1 MAQGNNAQTV
11 AYQYERVFPKISLL
25 FMRDHIL
32 WDKIKREVPNLSSR
46 ATRIP
51 LDILAGGNF
60 SQVNPDGGDAGLGS
74 AITADFGQVS
84 SVYFA
89 HATQFTKLFEWATD
103 ANQKAIEPAAKR
115 NLTVAIDQ
123 MRKGLEGLLNT
134 DGSGTLD
141 TVVSTSGTA
150 VLNVNNPNQF
160 FDNQIIGVFNPTG
173 PVQRG
178 TSVQIQSVDAN
189 AKTLTLT
196 GAFPVGTT
204 ANDLLVVSGATGVAA
219 SSLLGIKYHQSSSTT
234 GTWLQLARATYP
246 GKLYTPNVSLANAS
260 ITPQVVRLGEA
271 QLKRRLGIDTPE
283 VDDLMWHMNVD
294 QVAAW
299 ENVGLIVTQVIQNQ
313 LGGSESEDMLK
324 KSQPKTMA
332 GRPIIESLNATPGR
346 IDGLCLKH
354 WCKTV
359 TKPIGPLEFGGQTMF
374 PTYGASGG
382 VNFSTVSYL
391 VWGGNVVTDNPG
403 AGVIFTSCASPSGY

>member
-11 AYQYERVFPKISLL
+11 AYQYERVFPKISML
-25 FMRDHIL
+25 FMRDRIL
-32 WDKIKREVPNLSSR
+32 WDKIKREITNLSSR

-74 AITADFGQVS
+74 AITADFGQIS

-103 ANQKAIEPAAKR
+103 ANQKAVEPAAKR

-141 TVVSTSGTA
+141 TVVSVSGNVIT
-150 VLNVNNPNQF
+150 VNNANQF
-160 FDNQIIGVFNPTG
+160 FDNQILGVFNPVG

-178 TSVQIQSVDAN
+178 SSVQIQSVDAN
-189 AKTLTLT
+189 ARTLTLT
-196 GAFPVGTT
+196 GAPPAGT
-204 ANDLLVVSGATGVAA
+204 AASDLLVVSGATGVAA
-219 SSLLGIKYHQSSSTT
+219 SSLLGLKYHQSASTS
-234 GTWLQLARATYP
+234 GTWLQLARSTYP
-246 GKLYTPNVSLANAS
+246 GKLYTPNVSLANQS
-260 ITPQVVRLGEA
+260 ITPQAIRLGMA
-271 QLKRRLGIDTPE
+271 QLKRRLGINTPE
-283 VDDLMWHMNVD
+283 VDDLNWHMNVD

-324 KSQPKTMA
+324 KSAPKSMA
-332 GRPIIESLNATPGR
+332 GRPIIDSLNATPGR

-391 VWGGNVVTDNPG
+391 VWGGNIASDNPG
-403 AGVIFTSCASPSGY
+403 AGVIFSSAAVPSGY